1 MKSEGGCWMPIIAA
15 WIMLKLPQLRA
26 ILIDNAVAAAV
37 ISLNQKGELHAVVKF
52 TGTRIG
58 NILQ

>member
-1 MKSEGGCWMPIIAA
+1 MTSPVVV
-15 WIMLKLPQLRA
+15 LKLPQLRA